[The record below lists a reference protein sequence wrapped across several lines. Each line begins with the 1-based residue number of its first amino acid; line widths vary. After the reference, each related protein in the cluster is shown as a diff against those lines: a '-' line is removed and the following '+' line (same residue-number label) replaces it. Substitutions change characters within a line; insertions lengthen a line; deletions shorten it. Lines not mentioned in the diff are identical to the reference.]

1 MDQTARPRK
10 RNTSNEFH
18 WNSRESWLT
27 PTRHELSN
35 EITLDARWIASSAG
49 ERHERK
55 GEEEERRG
63 GDPLSISP
71 AAEKSRNP
79 SERWKFIDHRPPM
92 TIGDN
97 RCQSRHFSLFKGCR
111 ECKKVVSDEN
121 QHGRIRKLGNRKWI
135 VRASNIWI
143 NVLSD

>member
-1 MDQTARPRK
+1 MKLLWTRDESRAARAK
-10 RNTSNEFH
+10 GT
-18 WNSRESWLT
+18 
-27 PTRHELSN
+27 
-35 EITLDARWIASSAG
+35 
-49 ERHERK
+49 

-79 SERWKFIDHRPPM
+79 SERWKFIDHRPM

-97 RCQSRHFSLFKGCR
+97 RCQSRRLSLSKGCR

-121 QHGRIRKLGNRKWI
+121 QHGRIRKLGNRK
-135 VRASNIWI
+135 
-143 NVLSD
+143 